1 MNRKIKY
8 IFCINTGRSGS
19 KYVQQLLSHA
29 QGCASFHEPI
39 PIGNGK
45 PMRLFLAGKP
55 QLMRAVV
62 QEKVKT
68 IRNTLACAEIY
79 AETNHAFI
87 KGFGWLL
94 PEYLPPSEMGVI
106 VLTRNKEAILS
117 SMASIQSTPL
127 RPGAENWL
135 MTPAV
140 ANPLVPPPKRFLS
153 AKFDY
158 HLLKILATFVAQYP
172 KSLSA
177 YERECM
183 EWYIAETQ
191 ARGELYQQTW
201 RDIIYYP
208 VDVQELNTL
217 SGVMCLLDFFGLEP
231 DNTIEQAIG
240 QPMNK
245 PTGGVYPHPLKQTL
259 YHWRAALSNAPSV
272 MRTDR

>member
-8 IFCINTGRSGS
+8 LFSINTGRSGS
-19 KYVQQLLSHA
+19 KYVQQLLTHVW
-29 QGCASFHEPI
+29 GCASFHEPV

-45 PMRLFLAGKP
+45 PMRLFLAGNP
-55 QLMRAVV
+55 QPMRALVLKKLERI
-62 QEKVKT
+62 QETVSHS
-68 IRNTLACAEIY
+68 EIY

-94 PEYLPPSEMGVI
+94 PEYLPPSQMGVI
-106 VLTRNKEAILS
+106 VLTRKKQAIIK

-135 MTPAV
+135 MTPDM
-140 ANPLVPPPKRFLS
+140 ANPLVSPPKHFLS

-158 HLLKILATFVAQYP
+158 RLLKTIATLFAEYP
-172 KSLSA
+172 KRLAA
-177 YERECM
+177 YELECI
-183 EWYIAETQ
+183 EWYIQETQ

-201 RDIIYYP
+201 RDITYYS
-208 VDVQELNTL
+208 VDVEELNTM
-217 SGVMCLLDFFGLEP
+217 SGVMRLLDFFGLEA
-231 DNTIEQAIG
+231 DNSLEQSIG

-259 YHWRAALSNAPSV
+259 YHWRSALNRAPSV
-272 MRTDR
+272 QE